1 MIVDYSYYHDTY
13 KGNLVPETSF
23 DRFSLKAQQKVM
35 MRILGRDFSDHVLNV
50 KNAICE
56 IIEIYYNQKLNK
68 DKMNDL
74 TINNN
79 SIITSEKVGDYSRSY
94 GNVNLQELKSVTGEE
109 YIESEINDSLERNL
123 LLTGLLFQGIIG
135 V

>member
-23 DRFSLKAQQKVM
+23 DKFSLKAQQKVM

>member
-1 MIVDYSYYHDTY
+1 MIVDYDYYIHTFD
-13 KGNLVPETSF
+13 GDLVPEESF
-23 DRFSLKAQQKVM
+23 DKFSLKAEQTVM
-35 MRILGRDFSDHVLNV
+35 IRILGKDYSSHILEV

-56 IIEIYYNQKLNK
+56 ILEIYYNQKLNK
-68 DKMNDL
+68 DKMNEL
-74 TINNN
+74 TNNN

-94 GNVNLQELKSVTGEE
+94 GNVNLQELKSITSNE

-123 LLTGLLFQGIIG
+123 LLTGLLYQGIIG